1 MITTLLRT
9 KFEFFQTLIL
19 RNQKV
24 GLLLLCLSSMLSVK
38 AQVNAYTMSSA
49 TVASYT
55 PLTVLGG
62 ASEISWTNPVPTPS
76 ATLNWDNHT
85 SATIPIGFN
94 FNYNGTVYTSVN
106 VSPNGFISF
115 GTTLPSVTNY
125 NPIAST
131 EGYAGAISVYGT
143 NLRNNNVTIK
153 YKTDLIL
160 RTLTI
165 EFVGVRVNAVGTTV
179 AGTLNMQIVLNE
191 SGLIDM
197 IYKPTTT
204 PNALNA
210 LTVLYGQIGLRG
222 SANSDF
228 LALNLPTATT
238 LVWPVAPATI
248 PLGTAN
254 NVTVATKSACIS
266 VPTKFTFTPPACI
279 APSGVR
285 ALPLTITQN
294 SATITWTASANH
306 SPNPSASN
314 YQLYYSTAATAP
326 TGATVPQFTGISGTS
341 QAITGLAP
349 NTLYYV
355 YVRSNCAA
363 TGAWSVVG
371 IFTTRCT
378 PFVDPFVSGA
388 PYEQDFEDSTPPS
401 EFGQLQLN
409 SVTIADELE
418 AYA

>member
-1 MITTLLRT
+1 M
-9 KFEFFQTLIL
+9 
-19 RNQKV
+19 
-24 GLLLLCLSSMLSVK
+24 
-38 AQVNAYTMSSA
+38 
-49 TVASYT
+49 
-55 PLTVLGG
+55 
-62 ASEISWTNPVPTPS
+62 
-76 ATLNWDNHT
+76 
-85 SATIPIGFN
+85 
-94 FNYNGTVYTSVN
+94 
-106 VSPNGFISF
+106 
-115 GTTLPSVTNY
+115 PSVTNY

-131 EGYAGAISVYGT
+131 EGYAGAISVYGN
-143 NLRNNNVTIK
+143 NLANNLVSIK
-153 YKTDLIL
+153 YITDAVLG
-160 RTLTI
+160 TLTI
-165 EFVGVRVNAVGTTV
+165 EYAAVRRTAANGNI
-179 AGTLNMQIVLNE
+179 AGTMYMRIVLNE

-197 IYKPTTT
+197 IYRPTTAS
-204 PNALNA
+204 PLNA
-210 LTVLYGQIGLRG
+210 ITPGYGQIGLRG

-254 NVTVATKSACIS
+254 NVTVASKSACIS

-341 QAITGLAP
+341 QALTGLAP

-388 PYEQDFEDSTPPS
+388 PYEQDFEDSTPPYLPPCNTTENLVTPLPPYIGAPYAS
-401 EFGQLQLN
+401 YWVNSDPTTPDWGFNTKHMRCTVLGGQNNNAYYYTEGIALTAGVTYRLEYTYGSSTQFLQIEQK
-409 SVTIADELE
+409 TIKWRKKILI
-418 AYA
+418 